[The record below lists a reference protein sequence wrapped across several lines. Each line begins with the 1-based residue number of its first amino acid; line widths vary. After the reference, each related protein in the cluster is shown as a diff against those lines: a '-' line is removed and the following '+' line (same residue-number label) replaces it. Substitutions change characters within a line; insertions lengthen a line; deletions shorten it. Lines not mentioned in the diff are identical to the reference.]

1 MAVFY
6 HTSYHLLIYHF
17 IFSYAILLSTLYIYI
32 ESVIYCTYHIC
43 FPCINKTA
51 SKKRLLTFKISVFQ
65 KKRSTFFS
73 HEKHVNQHPQH
84 SHIWRL
90 IRVLFVR
97 VFSALPRLSFFFFLL
112 RVTHVGYLVWRFP
125 AAVWRHKKRKIGD
138 SCREASLKQRN
149 LVGWV
154 V

>member
-1 MAVFY
+1 VVY
-6 HTSYHLLIYHF
+6 GGILSYVISF
-17 IFSYAILLSTLYIYI
+17 IDISLYFQLCDSTQYTIYI

-97 VFSALPRLSFFFFLL
+97 VFSALPRLSFFFFFAAGHPCWLL
-112 RVTHVGYLVWRFP
+112 GVKVPGRGLKTQKEKNRRFM
-125 AAVWRHKKRKIGD
+125 
-138 SCREASLKQRN
+138 S
-149 LVGWV
+149 
-154 V
+154 